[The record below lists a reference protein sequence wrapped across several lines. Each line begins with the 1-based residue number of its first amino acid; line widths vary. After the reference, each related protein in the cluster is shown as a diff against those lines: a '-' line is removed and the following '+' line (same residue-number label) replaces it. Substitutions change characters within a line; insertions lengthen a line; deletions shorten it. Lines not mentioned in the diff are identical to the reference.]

1 MMKSTL
7 KRMLCRILIV
17 ATAMLPFQMG
27 QASMIGTDQAVAAAT
42 AQSDRALVSSFLT
55 RAQTASELQSL
66 GIDAKAAGERVAAM
80 TDEEVRTLAGKIRS
94 MPAGADGTTV
104 AVVLIVA
111 AFLIWWF
118 AMRK

>member
-1 MMKSTL
+1 MKSTL

-27 QASMIGTDQAVAAAT
+27 QASMIGTDQAVAAVSV
-42 AQSDRALVSSFLT
+42 QSDRALVSSFFS
-55 RAQTASELQSL
+55 RSQAVSELQSL
-66 GIDAKAAGERVAAM
+66 GIDAKAANERVAAM
-80 TDEEVRTLAGKIRS
+80 TDDEVRTLAGKIRA

-104 AVVLIVA
+104 AVVVIIAV
-111 AFLIWWF
+111 FLIWWF